1 MYWLIK
7 IHYKI
12 AFYLYWSLR
21 IQQPLESRASA
32 CSKLKKQYSCNLNN
46 RHWNSHVIG
55 WPLEYQT
62 FHSTAGYMH
71 MTAEKFEITPFI
83 KTQPLEVW
91 KRAAVC
97 FLIISNFSFAKC
109 MCCSEGGCLASL
121 TRGHLWPVLGWDVA
135 LYVDCLIECPQ
146 WILNWMERV
155 GMSK

>member
-71 MTAEKFEITPFI
+71 LTAEKFENTPFI
-83 KTQPLEVW
+83 KNAAPGGLKKGSCMLLDHIQLFICQMHVLLWGGVSGFPHQGSPLACARVG
-91 KRAAVC
+91 
-97 FLIISNFSFAKC
+97 
-109 MCCSEGGCLASL
+109 CSS
-121 TRGHLWPVLGWDVA
+121 
-135 LYVDCLIECPQ
+135 VDCLIECPQ
-146 WILNWMERV
+146 WIFNW
-155 GMSK
+155 